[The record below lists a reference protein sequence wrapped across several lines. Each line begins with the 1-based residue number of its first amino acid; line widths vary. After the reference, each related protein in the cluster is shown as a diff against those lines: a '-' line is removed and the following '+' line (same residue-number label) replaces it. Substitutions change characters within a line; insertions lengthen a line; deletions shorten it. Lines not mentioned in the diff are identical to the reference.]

1 MTRQPA
7 WRAAACR
14 HDFSAEWRPE
24 ICATRALALARQR
37 GHAMIDSTAEQVHAD
52 VRADY
57 EAAAGQLDPRTREW
71 LRAHLIPPRPIELD
85 RKTDGNNTEQF
96 WLITD
101 HTGRE
106 DASFRVV
113 FDDALRRYGIECTIL
128 NNISLFAGFRAS
140 LVDAVSDI
148 RT

>member
-1 MTRQPA
+1 MIES
-7 WRAAACR
+7 
-14 HDFSAEWRPE
+14 SAEK
-24 ICATRALALARQR
+24 
-37 GHAMIDSTAEQVHAD
+37 VHAD
-52 VRADY
+52 VLADY
-57 EAAAGQLDPRTREW
+57 EAAASQLDPRTREW
-71 LRAHLIPPRPIELD
+71 LRAHLIPPHPIELA
-85 RKTDGNNTEQF
+85 RKTDRKNTEQF

-106 DASFRVV
+106 DATFRIV

-148 RT
+148 KV